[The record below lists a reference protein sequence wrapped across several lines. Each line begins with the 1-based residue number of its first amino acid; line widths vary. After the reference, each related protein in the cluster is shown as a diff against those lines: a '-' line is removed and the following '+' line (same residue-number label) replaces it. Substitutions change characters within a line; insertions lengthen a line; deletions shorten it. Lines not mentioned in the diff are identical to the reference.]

1 MGIDMIAKCKLY
13 NHIVRFVAL
22 VGVQATLCGQTGT
35 GSITGIVRDVTESA
49 IPGAAVRI
57 VNTDSGVTNTA
68 ASNQEG
74 FFRVNSI
81 LPGTYRI
88 EASAPGFQTVVQTAA
103 LSTGQ
108 TLGVEL
114 TLPVGEQRQ
123 TVDVEANGGLA
134 ETQSSSLAQVVNHK
148 YIENLPLANHSA
160 NSLIN
165 LSPGVVMIDPGQ
177 GAENYPI
184 FSLAGGRAR
193 NQMFTLDGGSISNAV
208 GLARPS
214 QIASLPLD
222 ALEEFRVIS
231 NNYAAEYGH
240 STGGFIALST
250 RSGTNQFHGS
260 LFEYFRNSALDAR
273 NFFSKSKPPLHLNQ
287 FGGSLGGPIRKDKT
301 HFFMSWEQ
309 TRQSSSVAV
318 LSTVPTLAQ
327 RAGDFSA
334 IAAQIYDPLTLA
346 NGIKQ
351 PFEGNR
357 IPLDRIDPVARA
369 ASAYWPVPNRQA
381 DPNGANNYLG
391 NTAFGLTRN
400 IVVSKLDHA
409 VNVNDRLSAR
419 YYINDAGSSEAGSYG
434 IPVADPLAIAT
445 GIRIQSVL
453 GTYTHTFGP
462 TLLNNLQISL
472 MQRKFIQTR
481 GGAGQNYAAKIG
493 LTGVSAA
500 AFPTLNVAGYALLG
514 SKAVANSSI
523 ARIQTPIRDLQIQDS
538 ISKFAGKHAFKA
550 GIEYRRGY
558 NNESNDLSSSGNL
571 VFNRLITDQPG
582 VSTSGD
588 AFASFLLGAANSAT
602 ISKTDVIPSRASYW
616 AGYVQDDL
624 RLTPS
629 LTLNLGLRWEIE
641 TPRYVDG
648 DRQNSFDPGAINPVS
663 GTPGVVT
670 FSGRNG
676 VPRTAFNGNY
686 RNFGPRAGFAYSAPF
701 MKGLVIRGGAGI
713 FYGPNVSNSITTA
726 ASLGFSDNV
735 SYVTSQAETAY
746 ALLLSNGF
754 PAYTRPSIDTPGF
767 GAVELGDRPTTAV
780 TYFDRHRPSPVSY
793 QYNFDVQKLLFEN
806 LLLEVGY
813 LGNVS
818 HHLTANDLTINQLR
832 PEQFGPGNTQ
842 LLRPFPQFS
851 NVSML
856 NPAIGNSTYHAV
868 FFKTERRF
876 ATGFLFLA
884 HYTFSKFIDDV
895 ASGDEFGDPGSYMD
909 QYNRR
914 LDKGLSGADIP
925 HHFLFTGL
933 YEIPRLKNHRVA
945 NALAGGWHLGIDANF
960 QSGAVFT
967 VFDSANTTN
976 GFPAGT
982 MRPNIV
988 ADPWLASGSTLQH
1001 YFNTAAFVH
1010 PPNYR
1015 FGNSPR
1021 SVLRGP
1027 GSGNVDF
1034 NVAKSF
1040 PVSERLRTEFRGEF
1054 FNVFNFANFDVPGHT
1069 LGNADFGVINS
1080 AKGARTVQMVLRV
1093 IF

>member
-1 MGIDMIAKCKLY
+1 MIIRRLHNSNRFNK
-13 NHIVRFVAL
+13 IVRFVAVL
-22 VGVQATLCGQTGT
+22 GVQATLSGQTGT
-35 GSITGIVRDVTESA
+35 ASVTGLIRDPTDSA
-49 IPGAAVRI
+49 IAGATVRI
-57 VNTDSGVTNTA
+57 VNTESGVTTA
-68 ASNQEG
+68 AVSNEEG
-74 FFRVNSI
+74 FFRVNSV

-88 EASAPGFQTVVQTAA
+88 EASAPGFQTVVQTAV

-108 TLGVEL
+108 TLGVDL
-114 TLPVGEQRQ
+114 ILPVGEYRQ
-123 TVDVEANGGLA
+123 TVDVEANAGLA
-134 ETQSSSLAQVVNHK
+134 ETQSSSLAQVVNHN
-148 YIENLPLANHSA
+148 YIENLPLSNHSA

-193 NQMFTLDGGSISNAV
+193 NQMFTLDGGSIGNAV
-208 GLARPS
+208 GLTRPS

-222 ALEEFRVIS
+222 ALEEFRVMS

-260 LFEYFRNSALDAR
+260 VFEYFRNSALDAR
-273 NFFSKSKPPLHLNQ
+273 NFFAKSKPPLHLNQ
-287 FGGSLGGPIRKDKT
+287 FGGSLGGPVEKDKK

-309 TRQSSSVAV
+309 TRQASSVAV

-327 RAGDFSA
+327 RGGDFSA
-334 IAAQIYDPLTLA
+334 IAAQIYDPFSLA
-346 NGIKQ
+346 NGVKQ
-351 PFEGNR
+351 PFQGNR
-357 IPLDRIDPVARA
+357 IPLNRIDAVARA
-369 ASAYWPVPNRQA
+369 ASAYWPIPNRQA

-391 NTAFGLTRN
+391 NTAFHLTRN
-400 IVVSKLDHA
+400 IVVGKLDDA
-409 VNVNDRLSAR
+409 VDLNNRLSAR
-419 YYINDAGSSEAGSYG
+419 YYINDAGSTEAGSYG
-434 IPVADPLAIAT
+434 IPIADPLAIAT
-445 GIRIQSVL
+445 DIRIQSVL
-453 GTYTHTFGP
+453 GTYVHTFSP
-462 TLLNNLQISL
+462 TLLNNLQLSL

-481 GGAGQNYAAKIG
+481 GGAGENYAQKIG
-493 LTGVSAA
+493 LAGVSPA
-500 AFPTLNVAGYALLG
+500 AFPTLNVTGYALLG
-514 SKAVANSSI
+514 SQAVANSSI

-538 ISKFAGKHAFKA
+538 ISKFAGRHALKS
-550 GIEYRRGY
+550 GLEYRRGY

-571 VFNRLITDQPG
+571 IFNRLITDQPG
-582 VSTSGD
+582 ASNTGD
-588 AFASFLLGAANSAT
+588 AFASFLLGAANSAA
-602 ISKTDVIPSRASYW
+602 ISKTDTIPSRASYW
-616 AGYVQDDL
+616 AAYVQDDI
-624 RLTPS
+624 RMTAN
-629 LTLNLGLRWEIE
+629 LTLNLGLRWETE

-648 DRQNSFDPGAINPVS
+648 DKQNAFDPVALNPVS

-676 VPRTAFNGNY
+676 VPRTAFDGNY

-701 MKGLVIRGGAGI
+701 MKGLVIRAGAGL

-754 PAYTRPSIDTPGF
+754 PPYRRPSIDTPGF
-767 GAVELGDRPTTAV
+767 GAVKLGDRPTTAV

-793 QYNFDVQKLLFEN
+793 QYNFDLQKLLSEN
-806 LLLEVGY
+806 LLVEVGY

-832 PEQFGPGNTQ
+832 PEQFGPGDTQ

-868 FFKTERRF
+868 FVKTERRF
-876 ATGFLFLA
+876 ASGFSFLA

-914 LDKGLSGADIP
+914 LDKGLSGGDVP
-925 HHFLFTGL
+925 HHFLFAGL
-933 YEIPRLKNHRVA
+933 YEVPRLKHHRLA
-945 NALAGGWHLGIDANF
+945 NALAGGWRVGIDANF

-976 GFPAGT
+976 GFPAGAV
-982 MRPNIV
+982 RPDIV
-988 ADPWLASGSTLQH
+988 ANPRLGVRTLQR
-1001 YFNTAAFVH
+1001 YFNTTAFVH

-1027 GSGNVDF
+1027 GSENVDF
-1034 NVAKSF
+1034 NVARSI
-1040 PVSERLRTEFRGEF
+1040 PLSERLRTEFRGEF
-1054 FNVFNFANFDVPGHT
+1054 FNVFNFANFNPPGHT
-1069 LGNADFGVINS
+1069 LGNVDFGVINS
-1080 AKGARTVQMVLRV
+1080 AKAARTAQMVLRV